1 MDTLW
6 SESIDWVIEHQV
18 KLGEIAEIKDF
29 SSNHVEILDVLYIEH
44 IRKYRKLIHLSKPF
58 VISGIK
64 HYQFEWETRMSLA
77 EIISF
82 LGKSYFV
89 QVNQNTI
96 VRTIS
101 IQGHASDWS
110 TIQIVGLNRFE
121 NDTNKWLAKEII
133 IGEKYKDQIRDI
145 FSKLYRVVLKN
156 FNKNAPVDILYI
168 NPLDI
173 IYIDISQKERIIYL
187 SKPFAVKKE
196 NCYIIHWK
204 TRYKASEIIAYLDG
218 DNFERVNRFQ
228 IINLNFLTTYTFEKD
243 QKELQLRM
251 FDGAL
256 KTFSIGKT
264 YLKGIL

>member
-6 SESIDWVIEHQV
+6 FENIDWIIEHQV
-18 KLGEIAEIKDF
+18 KPGEIAKIKDF
-29 SSNHVEILDVLYIEH
+29 NSNQVEILDVFYIEH
-44 IRKYRKLIHLSKPF
+44 IKKYKKLIHLSRPF
-58 VISGIK
+58 VISGIE
-64 HYQFEWETRMSLA
+64 HFQFEWETRMSLA
-77 EIISF
+77 EIISY
-82 LGKSYFV
+82 LGTSYFV
-89 QVNQNTI
+89 QVNQHTI

-121 NDTNKWLAKEII
+121 NETNKWLAKEII
-133 IGEKYKDQIRDI
+133 LGEKFKDQIRVV

-204 TRYKASEIIAYLDG
+204 TRYKASEIIAYLDV

-228 IINLNFLTTYTFEKD
+228 IINLNFLTSYTFEKD
-243 QKELQLRM
+243 QKKLQLRL
-251 FDGAL
+251 FDGTL
-256 KTFSIGKT
+256 KTISIGET
-264 YLKGIL
+264 YRNNLI